1 MFRIVRK
8 EELSEDITL
17 FEIQARDIARKA
29 KPGNF
34 FILRTHEQGERMP
47 LTIADFDT
55 SKGTITTVQPGEE
68 ALSRHKL

>member
-47 LTIADFDT
+47 LTIADFDRG
-55 SKGTITTVQPGEE
+55 KGE